1 MNSQVIR
8 IASLAAL
15 LVPGAWAQLAHPLVV
30 DVPFEFSAGKTT
42 LAAGEYQVKMQQP
55 NVLRISTTDGKHG
68 VMILTSSKISSN
80 APTES
85 KMMFNRYGD
94 RYFLSQVWTAGVPTG
109 VELRKTSTEI
119 ELAKRI
125 SEPGDATVVARKR

>member
-1 MNSQVIR
+1 
-8 IASLAAL
+8 
-15 LVPGAWAQLAHPLVV
+15 
-30 DVPFEFSAGKTT
+30 
-42 LAAGEYQVKMQQP
+42 
-55 NVLRISTTDGKHG
+55 
-68 VMILTSSKISSN
+68 MILTSSKISSN